1 MNKKIVSL
9 AVSLAIFTTGCS
21 LAPDYE
27 RPAPPVTA
35 EWNEQNAVSAPL
47 NWQEQFT
54 DPDLQQLINIALQN
68 NRDLKLASLAV
79 AEYQAQYRVSRANL
93 FPTLGGNASLSRGT
107 NTSVSPLNP
116 DKITNTYQVGANL
129 SWEIDFFGKIRN
141 QKNAVL
147 EQYFSIYENQ
157 RSAQISLIAAIA
169 NAYYTLI
176 ADKELLALFQE
187 TLETEQDSYKL
198 TKNKYDIGA
207 SSELELSQSQ
217 TAVATAEIN
226 VANYERV
233 LKLDQNQLLLL
244 VGTNLPEINSL
255 KKITDITVNPI
266 NVLRKEDLISQR
278 PDILAAEHKLKAAN
292 YNIGVAR
299 AALFP
304 SISLSGT
311 LATITNHADKL
322 FESSSKYWNISPA
335 LTIPIFNLALYS
347 NLDVVDIQKQEAIVS
362 YEKTIQEAFKEV
374 SDAVKSFD
382 SLNKQYESQVNLY
395 RAAKKYFEMADLRY
409 NEGVDSYLTRLDAQ
423 RLYVSARQ
431 GLVSTK
437 LSQLRTQIDLYK
449 AIGGG
454 LNQGQE
460 ANQNQ

>member
-1 MNKKIVSL
+1 
-9 AVSLAIFTTGCS
+9 
-21 LAPDYE
+21 
-27 RPAPPVTA
+27 
-35 EWNEQNAVSAPL
+35 
-47 NWQEQFT
+47 
-54 DPDLQQLINIALQN
+54 
-68 NRDLKLASLAV
+68 
-79 AEYQAQYRVSRANL
+79 
-93 FPTLGGNASLSRGT
+93 
-107 NTSVSPLNP
+107 
-116 DKITNTYQVGANL
+116 
-129 SWEIDFFGKIRN
+129 
-141 QKNAVL
+141 
-147 EQYFSIYENQ
+147 
-157 RSAQISLIAAIA
+157 
-169 NAYYTLI
+169 
-176 ADKELLALFQE
+176 
-187 TLETEQDSYKL
+187 
-198 TKNKYDIGA
+198 
-207 SSELELSQSQ
+207 LELSQSQ